1 MAHKEDRDRKRKDA
15 DRSKFDEMRKEDRRY
30 EDEGGMRMDRRQQ
43 YR

>member
-30 EDEGGMRMDRRQQ
+30 DDQDGMRFDRRQQ